1 MKKPHCQQED
11 ERATLSNIVIPM
23 EDQNF
28 PAKSTLAAVSDDTP
42 GRELITKALQQNG
55 CQLEVSHHHTIFLIF
70 FLGDVEL

>member
-1 MKKPHCQQED
+1 MKKPHWQQED
-11 ERATLSNIVIPM
+11 ESATLSNIVIPM

-28 PAKSTLAAVSDDTP
+28 PAKSTLEAVSDNTP

-55 CQLEVSHHHTIFLIF
+55 CQLEVSHHTIFLIF